1 MKKLIVAFCIVF
13 AVILAG
19 CAAPPETPTS
29 SPTEAAQTT
38 PEAVTLF
45 DTSTVKIVLEGAET
59 TVTDK
64 ATGTE
69 YSYTTTRKLT
79 TQQPT
84 LEQLQARCIARTS
97 ANTDTLKIELAGALI
112 VVTDKATEQVYYI
125 DR

>member
-1 MKKLIVAFCIVF
+1 MKKLIAAFCLVF
-13 AVILAG
+13 AVMLAG
-19 CAAPPETPTS
+19 CAATPETPTS
-29 SPTEAAQTT
+29 SPTEAAEAT

-45 DTSTVKIVLEGAET
+45 DTDTLKIVLEGAET

-69 YSYTTTRKLT
+69 YSYTTSRTYSAT
-79 TQQPT
+79 PPT
-84 LEQLQARCIARTS
+84 LAQLQARCIARTS
-97 ANTDTLKIELAGALI
+97 ADTDTLRIEIAGALI

>member
-1 MKKLIVAFCIVF
+1 MKKLIALFCLVF
-13 AVILAG
+13 AVMLAG
-19 CAAPPETPTS
+19 CAATPETPTS
-29 SPTEAAQTT
+29 SPTEAAEAT

-45 DTSTVKIVLEGAET
+45 DTDTLKIVLEGAET

-69 YSYTTTRKLT
+69 YSYTTSRTYSAT
-79 TQQPT
+79 PPT
-84 LEQLQARCIARTS
+84 LAQLQARCIARTS
-97 ANTDTLKIELAGALI
+97 ADTDTLRIEIAGALI